1 MDMYMGATTESNSE
15 VAKATTDVV
24 SNISNAPTSKYIDD
38 NKSLIFIGVAVLF
51 IVLLSGK

>member
-1 MDMYMGATTESNSE
+1 MYMGATTESNSE